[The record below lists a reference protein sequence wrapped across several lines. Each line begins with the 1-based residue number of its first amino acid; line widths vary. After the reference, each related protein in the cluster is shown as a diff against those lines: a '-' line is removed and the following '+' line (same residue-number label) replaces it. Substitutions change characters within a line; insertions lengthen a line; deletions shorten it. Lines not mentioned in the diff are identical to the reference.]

1 MIGCLHPAHS
11 SALTVGPSSAVV
23 AADAEAADAG
33 DDVTDDVTTSGAAA
47 ASDATEFSVM
57 SVGDCSAVYD
67 NVPQF
72 YLLCLRS

>member
-1 MIGCLHPAHS
+1 VIGCLHPAHS

-33 DDVTDDVTTSGAAA
+33 DDVTTSGAAA